1 MHPVDLSS
9 PSSAPSFRPKLG
21 LMRTGL
27 GLVVAVAVASA
38 CEPGPALHP
47 DADLVF
53 FGARTF
59 DGAAE
64 ALSETAM
71 VIQVSQGRILS
82 IEPMA
87 DDDPVVADAQ
97 EAAIEVVDATGKYIL
112 PGFIN
117 AHGHAGSA
125 YSPARGMPYGEYV
138 ESHLERYARFGV
150 TTVNSLGGDRA
161 ESLPHRDASRNEG
174 GLDQARLMVAG
185 EVVAAPSAEEA
196 VQMVDANHALGVD
209 WIKGRVDD
217 DLGTG
222 TKMPLEASE
231 AAIDRAHEL
240 GYKAAFHLFYLDDA
254 KQLLRAGVDLVA
266 HSIRDQPVD
275 EEVIQLFQETGK
287 CYVPTLTREVSTF
300 VYGERPAFFDD
311 PFLMDDVDT
320 SQVVE
325 VSNPT
330 RREAVAASVAAA
342 AYRDALVVAS
352 ENLKSLVDAGI
363 PIAFGT
369 DTGPLGRFQGYFE
382 HMELSMMEAAGLT
395 PVQVLQ
401 SATGTAA
408 WCLGRDD
415 IGVLEEGRR
424 ADLMI
429 LGEDPTQAIGN
440 TRSLEGVW
448 VGGAFVPGS
457 AKAS

>member
-1 MHPVDLSS
+1 MHPVAR
-9 PSSAPSFRPKLG
+9 PPSFFRSILSRRA
-21 LMRTGL
+21 MRL
-27 GLVVAVAVASA
+27 AVTVTIGSA
-38 CEPGPALHP
+38 TISGCEPGPALDP
-47 DADLVF
+47 DTDLVF
-53 FGARTF
+53 YGAQVF

-64 ALSETAM
+64 AMTDDPM
-71 VIQVSQGRILS
+71 VIQVSEGRIVS
-82 IEPMA
+82 VEPMA
-87 DDDPVVADAQ
+87 EDDPVVADALS
-97 EAAIEVVDATGKYIL
+97 AAIEVVDATGKFIL

-125 YSPARGMPYGEYV
+125 FGPTRGMPYDEYV
-138 ESHLERYARFGV
+138 ESHLERYARYGV

-161 ESLPHRDASRNEG
+161 ESLPHRDASRREG

-185 EVVAAPSAEEA
+185 EVVAAQSAEEA
-196 VQMVDANHALGVD
+196 VRMVEANHAMGVD

-222 TKMPLEASE
+222 TKMPMDAAK

-240 GYKAAFHLFYLDDA
+240 GYQTAFHLFYLEDA

-266 HSIRDQPVD
+266 HSIRDQAVD
-275 EEVIQLFQETGK
+275 DAVIQLFRETGK

-300 VYGERPAFFDD
+300 VYGERPDFFDD

-330 RREAVAASVAAA
+330 RREEVAASVAAA
-342 AYRDALVVAS
+342 AYRNALVVAS

-408 WCLGRDD
+408 WCLGRED
-415 IGVLEEGRR
+415 IGLIEAGRR
-424 ADLMI
+424 ADLML
-429 LGEDPTQAIGN
+429 LGADPTEAVGN

-448 VGGAFVPGS
+448 VGGSFVPGS